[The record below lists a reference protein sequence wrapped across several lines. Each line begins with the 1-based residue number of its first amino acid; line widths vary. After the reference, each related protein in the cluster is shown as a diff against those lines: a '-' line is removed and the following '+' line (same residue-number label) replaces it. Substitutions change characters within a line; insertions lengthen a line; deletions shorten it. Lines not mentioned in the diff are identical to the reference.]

1 MCGNVDTDECATNTA
16 KCDTHASCSNTP
28 AGSYTCTCNIGYNGN
43 GFTCDG
49 MLTAEAGLCV
59 TLSIAWLNHES
70 LFIFSLYTW
79 PLSHTIIAQLPVE
92 NGSM

>member
-1 MCGNVDTDECATNTA
+1 MMCGNVDTDECATNTA

-49 MLTAEAGLCV
+49 MSTAEAGLCAK
-59 TLSIAWLNHES
+59 LSIA
-70 LFIFSLYTW
+70 
-79 PLSHTIIAQLPVE
+79 
-92 NGSM
+92 